1 MTIGQRISA
10 KRKDIGLSQEAL
22 GEALGVSRQSI
33 YKWESDA
40 SLPDIDKLITL
51 SRLFSVSVGWLLGV
65 EEAPEHTDEQA
76 SQPAAEP
83 FSEEQLRLLEEIVS
97 RYQPPAP
104 PKRKRWPFV
113 LAGIILC
120 GTLLFLFR
128 WLEDM
133 NDQYNALYQAVRE
146 VEYST
151 KSELNGL
158 TGQVE
163 SILKSQNE
171 LTADYGVNLTATDLG
186 RNTVTFSARVVPKT
200 YVEGMEVTFLVDTG
214 DGPGEYPA
222 ELGPGK
228 EFTGELTCALSDH
241 ITISAVFT
249 SGDTSQTQILD
260 EYYNLYSSSLPEIY
274 LNDSAW
280 HNTGTYQENGL
291 YQIYEQHVW
300 EHSGF
305 TTGSYSTKVG
315 IRTVT
320 DFEVGLFLNKK
331 LIHWLEPCDKPSTFT
346 GDWSNATFFHSDRVD
361 DLKVEDGDILFFAA
375 RVTMEDGNQYMYPC
389 FPVYEMRHGEF
400 LTMDTAVS
408 DYTTITDYTF

>member
-1 MTIGQRISA
+1 MTIGQRISS
-10 KRKDIGLSQEAL
+10 KRKELGLSQEAL
-22 GEALGVSRQSI
+22 GEALSVSRQSI

-51 SRLFSVSVGWLLGV
+51 SRLFGVSVGWLLGV
-65 EEAPEHTDEQA
+65 EEAPETPAEEQTA
-76 SQPAAEP
+76 PSPEP

-104 PKRKRWPFV
+104 KKRRRWPVVV
-113 LAGIILC
+113 LGVLLC
-120 GTLLFLFR
+120 GTVLFFSS
-128 WLEDM
+128 WMEDM

-146 VEYST
+146 VQYST
-151 KSELNGL
+151 RSELNGL

-163 SILKSQNE
+163 DILKAQNE
-171 LTADYGVNLTATDLG
+171 LTADYGVELTASDLG
-186 RNTVTFSARVVPKT
+186 RKTVTFSAQVVPKT
-200 YVEGMEVTFLVDTG
+200 YVEGMVVTFLVDTG
-214 DGPGEYPA
+214 DGPAEYPA

-228 EFTGELTCALSDH
+228 KFTGELTCELTDQ

-260 EYYNLYSSSLPEIY
+260 QYYGLYSDTLPDIS
-274 LNDSAW
+274 LNDTAW

-291 YQIYEQHVW
+291 YQIYEQYVW
-300 EHSGF
+300 ERSGF
-305 TTGSYSTKVG
+305 TTGPYSTKLG
-315 IRTVT
+315 SREVT
-320 DFEVGLFLNKK
+320 KFEVGLFLNKK
-331 LIHWLEPCDKPSTFT
+331 LIHWLEPCAKPSTFA
-346 GDWSNATFFHSDRVD
+346 GDWGNTIFFHSPRVD

-375 RVTMEDGNQYMYPC
+375 RITMENGDQYMYPC